1 MLGVDNMLL
10 YLSVID
16 INYQVMTE
24 REVKEII
31 HNLPIGAKLQVI
43 KTNGD
48 IIEVSLASNEVNSIE
63 AKNYS
68 DLNVPAMPPA
78 IEVQGGR
85 WGAYRLEI
93 SEIVN
98 IARVG

>member
-1 MLGVDNMLL
+1 
-10 YLSVID
+10 
-16 INYQVMTE
+16 MTAK
-24 REVKEII
+24 EVKGIIEEI
-31 HNLPIGAKLQVI
+31 PVGSRLQVI

-48 IIEVSLASNEVNSIE
+48 IIEVSLASNEVSTIE
-63 AKNYS
+63 PKIYN
-68 DLNVPAMPPA
+68 DLNIPAQPPA

-85 WGAYRLEI
+85 WGTYRLEI

>member
-1 MLGVDNMLL
+1 MLL
-10 YLSVID
+10 YLSVMH
-16 INYQVMTE
+16 INNQIMTE
-24 REVKEII
+24 IEVKEIV
-31 HNLPIGAKLQVI
+31 HNLPVGAKLQVI

-48 IIEVSLASNEVNSIE
+48 IIEVSLASNEVSSIE
-63 AKNYS
+63 AKSYN

-85 WGAYRLEI
+85 WGTYRLEI
-93 SEIVN
+93 SEIVD

>member
-1 MLGVDNMLL
+1 
-10 YLSVID
+10 
-16 INYQVMTE
+16 MTT
-24 REVKEII
+24 REVKHVIGSI
-31 HNLPIGAKLQVI
+31 PIGSKLQVI

-48 IIEVSLASNEVNSIE
+48 IIEVSLASNEVSTIE
-63 AKNYS
+63 PKIYN
-68 DLNVPAMPPA
+68 DLNIPAQPPA

-85 WGAYRLEI
+85 WGTYRLEI